1 MTNPFL
7 FPILASCLSGIF
19 LAFSLYFLMKR
30 RQIVSMPPPVA
41 APDLTPALNELRA
54 RLTELEQAPRYSP
67 DMPVNLNRRGQV
79 LRLLQ
84 RGDQA
89 SEIASTLGIS
99 QGEVLLMLKVHQLS
113 HQNRDREGAA
123 KEEAAK

>member
-7 FPILASCLSGIF
+7 FPILACCLSGLF
-19 LAFSLYFLMKR
+19 LALSLYLLTKR
-30 RQIVSMPPPVA
+30 RQIVSMPPPPA

-67 DMPVNLNRRGQV
+67 DMPINLNRRGQV

-123 KEEAAK
+123 KEGAAK

>member
-7 FPILASCLSGIF
+7 FPILACCLSSVF
-19 LAFSLYFLMKR
+19 LALCLYLLWDKR
-30 RQIVSMPPPVA
+30 QHRKSELPPPAPVV
-41 APDLTPALNELRA
+41 PDLTPALEQLRA
-54 RLTELEQAPRYSP
+54 RVSELEQAPRYSP
-67 DMPVNLNRRGQV
+67 DMPINLNRRGQV

-99 QGEVLLMLKVHQLS
+99 QGEVLLMLKVHQLTR
-113 HQNRDREGAA
+113 HEA
-123 KEEAAK
+123 K

>member
-7 FPILASCLSGIF
+7 FPILACCLSGVF
-19 LAFSLYFLMKR
+19 LALSLYLLTKR
-30 RQIVSMPPPVA
+30 RQIVSMPAPPPVP

-99 QGEVLLMLKVHQLS
+99 QGEVLLMLKVHQLT
-113 HQNRDREGAA
+113 RAA
-123 KEEAAK
+123 QETK